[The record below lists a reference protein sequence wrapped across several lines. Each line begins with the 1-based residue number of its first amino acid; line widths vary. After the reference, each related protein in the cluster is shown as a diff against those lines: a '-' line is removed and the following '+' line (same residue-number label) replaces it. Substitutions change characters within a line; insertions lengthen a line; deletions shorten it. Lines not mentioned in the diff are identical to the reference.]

1 MREGKPL
8 MRQVSGIPR
17 LNKQNSIKKRRKK
30 HKNGER
36 EKAFV
41 KVQKKKSMINLSILD
56 TAAYCINEDNWLKE
70 ATVGPEYCYSIF
82 SVL

>member
-8 MRQVSGIPR
+8 MKQVSGIPR

-41 KVQKKKSMINLSILD
+41 KVQKKKKYD
-56 TAAYCINEDNWLKE
+56 
-70 ATVGPEYCYSIF
+70 
-82 SVL
+82 